1 MPDVKEIIKQ
11 IQLITYGA
19 YGASG
24 QVAAL
29 LGEPDSDPKAVA
41 QALENTAARL
51 ERGAV
56 ELRAICE
63 RSMPPV
69 STIGQKPTLP
79 SLDIAGQMA
88 LDVLLALHPDR
99 LLRVSLQP
107 PYKLCFLV
115 QRADGWIDYFAVMP
129 VPVGHEGR
137 ISQLLQAEP
146 KSYIFL
152 LPLEDA
158 AQHQQ
163 ITLARSHYFI
173 LRQGNRL
180 RFYKGGEAGK

>member
-1 MPDVKEIIKQ
+1 MLNLTEDQRYFMDILEITGFVRADQVLPLLQ
-11 IQLITYGA
+11 INAPQKAQNHAEAMLRRLRYLGQLTLSREGLIC
-19 YGASG
+19 
-24 QVAAL
+24 L
-29 LGEPDSDPKAVA
+29 P
-41 QALENTAARL
+41 
-51 ERGAV
+51 
-56 ELRAICE
+56 ELRNTSPDPEI
-63 RSMPPV
+63 
-69 STIGQKPTLP
+69 LL
-79 SLDIAGQMA
+79 SLDI
-88 LDVLLALHPDR
+88 LLALQPGQ

-129 VPVGHEGR
+129 VPAGHEGR

-146 KSYIFL
+146 KNYIFL

-163 ITLARSHYFI
+163 IRLARGHYFI

-180 RFYKGGEAGK
+180 RFYKGGEARK